1 MRVRVAEREAACHD
15 IHTWYIFR
23 ESAAALNTRWLDDD
37 VGLLWLLCR
46 DEYGA
51 AGSSSEY
58 TISQVIP
65 AENLF
70 PVNGS
75 DPNYIYHR

>member
-1 MRVRVAEREAACHD
+1 MILGCCV
-15 IHTWYIFR
+15 
-23 ESAAALNTRWLDDD
+23 
-37 VGLLWLLCR
+37 CR

-58 TISQVIP
+58 TISRVIP

-70 PVNGS
+70 PINGS